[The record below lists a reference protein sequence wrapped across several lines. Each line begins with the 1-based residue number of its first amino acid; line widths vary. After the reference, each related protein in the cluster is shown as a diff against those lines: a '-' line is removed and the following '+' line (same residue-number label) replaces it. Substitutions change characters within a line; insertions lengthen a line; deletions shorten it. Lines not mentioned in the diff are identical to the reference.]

1 MRKIR
6 IGKLGNWFYR
16 VGIVA
21 VFFLLVQVPP
31 VAVVIANRD
40 PTNQR
45 LAISLAVV
53 FVVMF
58 LVIIAG
64 ARRVYRHYN
73 QLPVAKGI
81 NWRLVVG
88 GYFTLIVGMM
98 IFGWLNQ
105 WLFHQ
110 AGTANNEIIRQLLNH
125 NLIITVVFVIPSFT
139 LTPIAEELIFRGIL
153 TNLFFNRTALWSKMI
168 LSGLVF
174 SAAHTSTTIISFLLY
189 CFMGMV
195 LTYVYRQ
202 SGNLKN
208 SILVH
213 GINNLVA
220 MLMMVMSLAGS

>member
-81 NWRLVVG
+81 NDE
-88 GYFTLIVGMM
+88 F
-98 IFGWLNQ
+98 
-105 WLFHQ
+105 
-110 AGTANNEIIRQLLNH
+110 
-125 NLIITVVFVIPSFT
+125 
-139 LTPIAEELIFRGIL
+139 
-153 TNLFFNRTALWSKMI
+153 
-168 LSGLVF
+168 
-174 SAAHTSTTIISFLLY
+174 
-189 CFMGMV
+189 
-195 LTYVYRQ
+195 
-202 SGNLKN
+202 
-208 SILVH
+208 
-213 GINNLVA
+213 
-220 MLMMVMSLAGS
+220 